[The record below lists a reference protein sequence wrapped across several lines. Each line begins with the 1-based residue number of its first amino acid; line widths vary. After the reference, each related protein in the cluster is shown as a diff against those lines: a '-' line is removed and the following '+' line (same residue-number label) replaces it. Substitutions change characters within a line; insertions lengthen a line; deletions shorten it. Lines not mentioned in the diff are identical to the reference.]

1 MEGSSRPFD
10 STSSDLADVFMD
22 ITLSKTE
29 PGDRDREDL
38 QSCKFSRKSS
48 SSSTSSAAEATS
60 KQRLSIES
68 EEGSENSA
76 ASNQSHA
83 ASVTTE
89 CVVCNDKATGYHYG
103 VFTCEGCKGFFKRTV
118 QKHLEYTCKGEGNCE
133 VNQINRNRCQYCR
146 FQKCVAQGML
156 KEAVRED
163 RTPGGRHRHRSLQDH
178 RPKKPQRPSR
188 DETTTN
194 GVANE
199 DDYADSGACHPSE
212 SPSNREDVMAFIA
225 KIREHVTLIPD
236 IAGHTIESSNTPG
249 EKDVNKLMEL
259 AYQELQYVI
268 QWAKCVP
275 GFRELDL
282 EDQVSLLKACFM
294 DLNVFRLAYR
304 SVACDPMSVRFSQ
317 RVILEKK
324 DVVALGWTEDL
335 VDATLEFS
343 DKLRSLNLDSNEFAC
358 LSALV
363 LLCPDTPELKNKGKV
378 EELQATVNSYLRDYA
393 ATLYPHKPNR
403 LGKLLLCLPTLRMF
417 SEKALENYV
426 TLEFFGKLDM
436 PPLVAELLE

>member
-1 MEGSSRPFD
+1 MEGAPSAFD
-10 STSSDLADVFMD
+10 SSSNDLADVFMD

-29 PGDRDREDL
+29 PSEGDGGDL
-38 QSCKFSRKSS
+38 HSCKFSRKSS
-48 SSSTSSAAEATS
+48 SSSDTSSMRDATP
-60 KQRLSIES
+60 KQRPSTDS
-68 EEGSENSA
+68 EEVKESNANHNS
-76 ASNQSHA
+76 
-83 ASVTTE
+83 SVTTE

-118 QKHLEYTCKGEGNCE
+118 QKQLEYTCKGDGNCE
-133 VNQINRNRCQYCR
+133 VNQISRNRCQYCR
-146 FQKCVAQGML
+146 FNKCLAQGML

-178 RPKKPQRPSR
+178 RPKKPQRSAR
-188 DETTTN
+188 DESGTN
-194 GVANE
+194 GVVNG
-199 DDYADSGACHPSE
+199 DDSTDMSLAPRSADAPS
-212 SPSNREDVMAFIA
+212 SREETMAFIA
-225 KIREHVTLIPD
+225 KIQENVTLIPE
-236 IAGHTIESSNTPG
+236 IPGHTLESAEKPG
-249 EKDVNKLMEL
+249 SKDVNKLMAL
-259 AYQELQYVI
+259 AYTELQYVI
-268 QWAKCVP
+268 QWAKGVP
-275 GFRELDL
+275 GFKDLHL
-282 EDQVSLLKACFM
+282 EDQVCLLKACFM

-317 RVILEKK
+317 NTILEKEE
-324 DVVALGWTEDL
+324 VVALGWAEDL

-343 DKLRSLNLDSNEFAC
+343 DKLRSLNLDNNEFAC

-363 LLCPDTPELKNKGKV
+363 LLSPDTPELKNRAKV
-378 EELQATVNSYLRDYA
+378 EELQAKVNSILRDYA
-393 ATLYPHKPNR
+393 ASLYPHKPNR